1 MSKKDEKTA
10 KISFFELIIN
20 PDQTRVAGRDW
31 DGRLSKL
38 SGQEN
43 MDLPRGDRTLDG
55 FIQGTSGNH
64 CLSLSL
70 DRALRPRERHRGTGV
85 RQTMK
90 NSGDEWDPAEETVV
104 VFFERN
110 IFGTLNTGLGAP
122 THTAVANWLNR
133 YSPPASNDL
142 KYRWLA
148 KPIARDDVYQSV
160 IKERKMQITQSTFT
174 VFPEELTE
182 RDLSIL
188 GIAKDA
194 VWGKNDGLELTLT
207 LQAGRGNSRARNAQE
222 IGNQVDDVLQNL
234 DVKRARVNAK
244 APGGKTRTFDLLE
257 SHMTHSVDIPVS
269 ALEDGDRFAQVANT
283 EIRRAFDELR
293 DLLIEHVPEILD

>member
-1 MSKKDEKTA
+1 MV
-10 KISFFELIIN
+10 N
-20 PDQTRVAGRDW
+20 PDQTRVPGRNW

-38 SGQEN
+38 SGQKN
-43 MDLPRGDRTLDG
+43 MELPQGDRTLDG
-55 FIQGTSGNH
+55 FIQGELGHH

-70 DRALRPRERHRGTGV
+70 DRVLRPRERHRGTGI

-90 NSGDEWDPAEETVV
+90 NSGDDWDPAEETVV
-104 VFFERN
+104 VFFDRN

-133 YSPPASNDL
+133 YSPPASSDL
-142 KYRWLA
+142 KCRWLA
-148 KPIARDDVYQSV
+148 KPIARDDVYESV
-160 IKERKMQITQSTFT
+160 VKARKMQITQSTFT
-174 VFPEELTE
+174 VLPEDLTE
-182 RDLSIL
+182 GDLSIL

-293 DLLIEHVPEILD
+293 DLLIERVPEVRD